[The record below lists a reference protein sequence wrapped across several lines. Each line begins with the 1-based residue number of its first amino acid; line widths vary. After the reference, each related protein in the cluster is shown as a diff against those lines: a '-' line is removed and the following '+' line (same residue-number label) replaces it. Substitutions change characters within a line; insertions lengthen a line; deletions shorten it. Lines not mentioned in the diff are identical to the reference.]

1 MWDSSGLD
9 DHVEWNILRGLSY
22 LECSEGVIRLRVAP
36 HILKFSGGRCNLN
49 RVLVT
54 FCGLPHFISVP
65 VGCCH
70 ISWSEWTSLL
80 SVFSYLIQFRFSWT
94 TVTESDATA
103 SQFVKKN
110 LIIKKEPYRELRA
123 DWNPLRKWPK
133 CKLFCSLHLMVLYN
147 ILKPLKKIA
156 LINII
161 FINYG
166 LNKNIVLSDYCWNTA
181 GVWYSWKSGS
191 EISSLKKGKLTNKNT
206 LPTEIL
212 ICSLLQSTS

>member
-1 MWDSSGLD
+1 
-9 DHVEWNILRGLSY
+9 
-22 LECSEGVIRLRVAP
+22 
-36 HILKFSGGRCNLN
+36 
-49 RVLVT
+49 
-54 FCGLPHFISVP
+54 
-65 VGCCH
+65 
-70 ISWSEWTSLL
+70 
-80 SVFSYLIQFRFSWT
+80 
-94 TVTESDATA
+94 
-103 SQFVKKN
+103 
-110 LIIKKEPYRELRA
+110 
-123 DWNPLRKWPK
+123 
-133 CKLFCSLHLMVLYN
+133 MVLYN